1 MITSFGAF
9 LTEREKEREH
19 ICAHMRASKRERR
32 ERIPS
37 RICAISTEP
46 NAGLDLMVCAIMT

>member
-1 MITSFGAF
+1 MR
-9 LTEREKEREH
+9 EREREREL

-37 RICAISTEP
+37 MICAISTEP
-46 NAGLDLMVCAIMT
+46 NAGLDLMACAIMT